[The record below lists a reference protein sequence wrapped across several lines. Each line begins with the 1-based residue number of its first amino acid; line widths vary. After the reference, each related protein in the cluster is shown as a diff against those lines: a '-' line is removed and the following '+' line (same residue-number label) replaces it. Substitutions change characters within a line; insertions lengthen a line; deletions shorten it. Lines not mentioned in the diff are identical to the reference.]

1 VRFANDLPVNLPLLM
16 RACVLAGASKVHISS
31 DTSELAKEAKQATE
45 QGTCLEKEV
54 STLKDQVALLQ
65 QANAALKEEV
75 DAAAIKLHMQDRES
89 STVQMEAMKKQM
101 QGEKEAFDRGY
112 QQAMTTTNHLFA
124 MLGKG
129 PGQMPGASVPPPD
142 RMQM

>member
-1 VRFANDLPVNLPLLM
+1 MRFANDLPVNLPLLM

-31 DTSELAKEAKQATE
+31 DTSELAKEAKRATE
-45 QGTCLEKEV
+45 QVACLEKQV
-54 STLKDQVALLQ
+54 STLKDQVAVLQ

-75 DAAAIKLHMQDRES
+75 DASAIKLHMQARES
-89 STVQMEAMKKQM
+89 STVQMEAMKRQM
-101 QGEKEAFDRGY
+101 QGDKEAFDRGY

-142 RMQM
+142 HMLM

>member
-1 VRFANDLPVNLPLLM
+1 M

-45 QGTCLEKEV
+45 QVTCLEKEV

-75 DAAAIKLHMQDRES
+75 DAAAIKLHMQARES
-89 STVQMEAMKKQM
+89 DSTVQMEAMKKQM

-142 RMQM
+142 RMQL

>member
-1 VRFANDLPVNLPLLM
+1 M
-16 RACVLAGASKVHISS
+16 
-31 DTSELAKEAKQATE
+31 EKQ
-45 QGTCLEKEV
+45 V

-75 DAAAIKLHMQDRES
+75 DAAAIKLHLQARDS

-101 QGEKEAFDRGY
+101 QGEKDAFDRGY

-129 PGQMPGASVPPPD
+129 PGQMPGASMPPPD

>member
-1 VRFANDLPVNLPLLM
+1 M

-45 QGTCLEKEV
+45 QVACLEKEV

-75 DAAAIKLHMQDRES
+75 DAAAIKLHMQARES

-101 QGEKEAFDRGY
+101 QGEKEAFDNRGY

-129 PGQMPGASVPPPD
+129 PGQMPGAFVPPPD
-142 RMQM
+142 NMQM